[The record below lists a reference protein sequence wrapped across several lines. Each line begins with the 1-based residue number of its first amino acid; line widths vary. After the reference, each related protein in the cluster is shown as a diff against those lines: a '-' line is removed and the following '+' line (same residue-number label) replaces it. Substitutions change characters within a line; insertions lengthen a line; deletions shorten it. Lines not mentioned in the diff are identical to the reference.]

1 MLPYWLL
8 FSFFA
13 IASIFAREDPRR
25 DKAAGFLW
33 IAWLVLV
40 LMVGLRWQVGP
51 DWFAYQNW
59 WNMAAGRS
67 LERFLEIAGADPG
80 YYALTWI
87 FQRLGLPFWALN
99 LFIGGIFAYGLVQF
113 SRMQVN
119 PWLAIAIAVP
129 YLVIVVAMSGV
140 RQATAIGF
148 VFLAL
153 LAYHRQ
159 NGWKFLLFIGLA
171 AGFHASAIL
180 VLPLAGLSFTRNRF
194 QATVLVLVLLVGAYY
209 QLSSTFVRYSDQYLS
224 RLVVQSS
231 GVLYRLGMG
240 AFPAVIFLAFRNRF
254 KGPAHELILWRNMSI
269 AAIGSLVIFF
279 LVASTTALDRL
290 VLYFF
295 PLQIY
300 VLSWFPWT
308 FRDRAARFIVT
319 LMILAYLGLQLF
331 IFLNFAVNR
340 GPYLPYRMLP
350 FAS

>member
-8 FSFFA
+8 FGFFA
-13 IASIFAREDPRR
+13 SASIFAREDPRR
-25 DKAAGFLW
+25 DKPLGLLW
-33 IAWLVLV
+33 VACVVIT

-59 WNMAAGRS
+59 WDLAGRRS
-67 LERFLEIAGADPG
+67 LERLLETAGSDPG
-80 YYALTWI
+80 YYGLTWA
-87 FQRLGLPFWALN
+87 FQRLGLPFWSLN
-99 LFIGGIFAYGLVQF
+99 LVVGGIFAYGLVQF
-113 SRMQVN
+113 ARMQIN
-119 PWLAIAIAVP
+119 PWLAVAIAVP

-171 AGFHASAIL
+171 ASFHASAIL

-194 QATVLVLVLLVGAYY
+194 QAAILIAVLVAGAYY
-209 QLSSTFVRYSDQYLS
+209 QLTSTFVRYTDQYLS
-224 RLVVQSS
+224 RVVIESS
-231 GVLYRLGMG
+231 GVLYRLAMG
-240 AFPAVIFLAFRNRF
+240 ALPAAIFLAFRKRF
-254 KGPAHELILWRNMSI
+254 SAPSHELILWRNMSV
-269 AAIGSLVIFF
+269 AAIGSVAVFF
-279 LVASTTALDRL
+279 AVASTTALDRL

-300 VLSWFPWT
+300 VLSWFPST
-308 FRDRAARFIVT
+308 FRDPAVRFAVT
-319 LMILAYLGLQLF
+319 FLILAYLGLQLF
-331 IFLNFAVNR
+331 IFLNFAFNK

-350 FAS
+350 FAG